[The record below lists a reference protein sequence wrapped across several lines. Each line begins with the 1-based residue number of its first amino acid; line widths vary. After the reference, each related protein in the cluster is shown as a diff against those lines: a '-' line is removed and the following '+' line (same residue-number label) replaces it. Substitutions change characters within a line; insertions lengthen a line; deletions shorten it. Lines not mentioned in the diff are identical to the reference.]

1 MQSVQGAAQDT
12 FSPYLVLVAVLFMFA
27 QALQMWSGAARLAG
41 VRTRRVAT
49 GLTLFN
55 LFATTGRLLALV
67 YMLFIG
73 SLADHA
79 RASHDP
85 HLFAGEMRVV
95 MLAAAV
101 GAVLGG
107 ALLPSATRL
116 LQRGIQSF
124 ERTGTLVGSLARLGR
139 PAVMISAFGEFVAPT
154 PSMLRHSPA
163 TLPKAFLW
171 WNIVVMAF
179 WVTGPLAAYDA
190 GVLVPAYFG
199 TAVAASGLIT
209 GVATIT
215 LTLIVDPTAA
225 LITDQAA
232 HGLRPESD
240 VKAMLI
246 YIVITAFV
254 GMLLAQLLL
263 HPAALVIAAVAQ
275 FLNSH
280 GVHHG

>member
-1 MQSVQGAAQDT
+1 MQSVPGAAHDT
-12 FSPYLVLVAVLFMFA
+12 FSPYLILVAVLFMFA

-41 VRTRRVAT
+41 VRTLRVAT

-79 RASHDP
+79 RASGNP
-85 HLFAGEMRVV
+85 HLFESEMRVV
-95 MLAAAV
+95 MLAAAA
-101 GAVLGG
+101 GAALGG
-107 ALLPSATRL
+107 ALLPTATRL

-139 PAVMISAFGEFVAPT
+139 PTVMVSAFGEFVVPT
-154 PSMLRHSPA
+154 ASMVRYSPA

-179 WVTGPLAAYDA
+179 WITGPLAAYNA

-240 VKAMLI
+240 VKAMLV
-246 YIVITAFV
+246 YIVITAIA
-254 GMLLAQLLL
+254 GTLLAQLLL
-263 HPAALVIAAVAQ
+263 HPAAIVIATVAQ